1 MKLFDG
7 GPLVSIVVI
16 TFNSAQFIV
25 ETLESAKNQ
34 SYQNI
39 ELIISDDGS
48 IDETIKIC
56 NDWLNN
62 NHARFVRFE
71 LITSSHNTGI
81 ACNLNRGIK
90 ASKGEWIKS
99 IAGDDILLPNCIS
112 VNMDYV
118 NANPEAVIVFS
129 NMIHFTKEYTE
140 NNYLTISDSL
150 RKKLDKFFSLSTEK
164 QLHIIINCNYLP
176 APTVFQKRC
185 IIESVG
191 YYDEKYGYEDWPMW
205 IILLEKGIP
214 LSYFDKNTIA
224 YRHHVDGLSTHE
236 GVLFNIKHQRW
247 KYAIRKDLCFKHY
260 SKLRQSVENSEY
272 YVHEKIYAKG
282 WHTDMYM
289 HRILYLTIIHWY
301 SLLKL
306 LIGSNPQSA

>member
-56 NDWLNN
+56 NDWLNS

-81 ACNLNRGIK
+81 ARNLNRGIK

-112 VNMDYV
+112 ANMDYV
-118 NANPEAVIVFS
+118 NANPEAVIVLS

-140 NNYLTISDSL
+140 NNYLTISESL
-150 RKKLDKFFSLSTEK
+150 RKKLDKFFSLSADR
-164 QLHIIINCNYLP
+164 QLKIMINHNYLP
-176 APTVFQKRC
+176 APTVFQRRC
-185 IIESVG
+185 VIEAVE
-191 YYDEKYGYEDWPMW
+191 YYDENYGFEDWPMW
-205 IILLEKGIP
+205 IKLLEKGIP
-214 LSYFDKNTIA
+214 LSYLDKDTIA
-224 YRHHVDGLSTHE
+224 YRHHAESLSTHE
-236 GVLFNIKHQRW
+236 GKLFNINHRCW
-247 KYAIRKDLCFKHY
+247 INEIRKELCYKYY
-260 SKLRQSVENSEY
+260 SKSRQWLEDSE
-272 YVHEKIYAKG
+272 HCFHKKLYAKG
-282 WHTDMYM
+282 WDSDTYL
-289 HRILYLTIIHWY
+289 HRFLYSAVIHLY
-301 SLLKL
+301 SLLRHL
-306 LIGSNPQSA
+306 C